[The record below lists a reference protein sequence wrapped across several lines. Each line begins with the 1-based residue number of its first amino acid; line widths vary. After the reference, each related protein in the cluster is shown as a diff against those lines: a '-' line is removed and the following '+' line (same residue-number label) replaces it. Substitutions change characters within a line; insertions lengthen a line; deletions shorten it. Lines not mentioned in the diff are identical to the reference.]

1 MNKKGILIVVVLIVL
16 AVIGYYAMGSKTDTT
31 VENTGAPT
39 EPVAEVP
46 AGVTKDTYAPVTK
59 DSTDTSLVSRLNSVS
74 VGVTEDGT
82 KITLAGGK
90 ADFTVS
96 GSSVKGAVAMGD
108 VAITKTVGSR
118 TDVLATLTVSTGS
131 TKTAY
136 VVLFDDKAG
145 ALSDKSYAVIGAGA
159 TITGMR
165 ADDIAS
171 EGDYVVSVSYKD
183 SKGAHTKLLVVD
195 RGEFNLAK
203 SVDF

>member
-1 MNKKGILIVVVLIVL
+1 MNKKGIFIVVALVVI
-16 AVIGYYAMGSKTDTT
+16 AIIGYYAMGSKTGTT
-31 VENTGAPT
+31 VENTGTPT
-39 EPVAEVP
+39 DSGVEVP

-59 DSTDTSLVSRLNSVS
+59 DSTDTSLVTRLKSVS

-96 GSSVKGAVAMGD
+96 GSSVKGSVAMGD

-118 TDVLATLTVSTGS
+118 TDVLATLVVSTGS

-136 VVLFDDKAG
+136 VVLFDDKANV
-145 ALSDKSYAVIGAGA
+145 LSDKSYAAIGEGA

-183 SKGAHTKLLVVD
+183 AKGAHTKLLVVAG
-195 RGEFNLAK
+195 GEFNLAK
-203 SVDF
+203 TVDF